1 MTSDPPVKRAPSRR
15 SLSFIMLAIIV
26 VGVIVA
32 TESPLLGV
40 VFLIVMVIV
49 GAILWSRLRPKSGT
63 GMGILSSNCEQCGA
77 LLQGAF
83 GLPARKCSECGHSQ
97 SWAP

>member
-1 MTSDPPVKRAPSRR
+1 MTGDSPGRRSLSRR
-15 SLSFIMLAIIV
+15 SLSFIMLAVIV
-26 VGVIVA
+26 VGVIVT

-40 VFLIVMVIV
+40 LFLAVMAIS
-49 GAILWSRLRPKSGT
+49 GAVLWNRLRPKSGT
-63 GMGILSSNCEQCGA
+63 GLGMFSSNCEKCGA

-83 GLPARKCSECGHSQ
+83 GLPTKTCSECGHSQ

>member
-1 MTSDPPVKRAPSRR
+1 M
-15 SLSFIMLAIIV
+15 SFIMLAVIV

-40 VFLIVMVIV
+40 LFLIVMVIC
-49 GAILWSRLRPKSGT
+49 GAALWIRRRPKSGT
-63 GMGILSSNCEQCGA
+63 GVGILSSNCEKCGA

-83 GLPARKCSECGHSQ
+83 GLPAKTCSECSHTQ

>member
-1 MTSDPPVKRAPSRR
+1 M
-15 SLSFIMLAIIV
+15 SFIMLAVIV

-40 VFLIVMVIV
+40 LFLVVLVIV

-63 GMGILSSNCEQCGA
+63 GMGILSSNCEKCGA
-77 LLQGAF
+77 MLQGAF
-83 GLPARKCSECGHSQ
+83 GLPSKTCSECGHSQ

>member
-1 MTSDPPVKRAPSRR
+1 MTTDPPDRRTLSRR
-15 SLSFIMLAIIV
+15 SLSFIMLAFIV
-26 VGVIVA
+26 VGVIVT

-40 VFLIVMVIV
+40 LFLVAMVLL
-49 GAILWSRLRPKSGT
+49 GAVAWNRLRPKSGT
-63 GMGILSSNCEQCGA
+63 GLGILSSNCEKCGA

-83 GLPARKCSECGHSQ
+83 GLPTKSCSECGHAQ

>member
-1 MTSDPPVKRAPSRR
+1 MTSPPSGKRPPSRR
-15 SLSFIMLAIIV
+15 TMSFIMLAVIV

-40 VFLIVMVIV
+40 LFLVVLVIV

-63 GMGILSSNCEQCGA
+63 GMGILSSNCEKCGA

-83 GLPARKCSECGHSQ
+83 GLPSKTCSECGHSQ